1 MAYSDKLIDH
11 YENPQNVGSMDRNAA
26 DVGTGLV
33 GAPAC
38 GDVMKLQL
46 KINDDGIIEDA
57 KFKTFGC
64 GSAIASSSLVT
75 TMVKGRS
82 NDDAE
87 KIENSEIARELS
99 LPPVKIH
106 CSVLAED
113 AIKAAIADYRKKK
126 SQEA

>member
-1 MAYSDKLIDH
+1 MAYSEKLVQH
-11 YENPQNVGSMDRNAA
+11 FENPKNVGTISA
-26 DVGTGLV
+26 DPNNKEVGTGLV

-46 KINDDGIIEDA
+46 KITEEGIIEDA

-75 TMVKGRS
+75 EMVKGRS
-82 NDDAE
+82 IDEAMEISNR
-87 KIENSEIARELS
+87 EIAQELE

-113 AIKAAIADYRKKK
+113 AIKAAIKDYQKKN
-126 SQEA
+126 Q

>member
-1 MAYSDKLIDH
+1 MAYSKDLIDH
-11 YENPQNVGSMDRNAA
+11 YENPRNVGSMDKNSEN
-26 DVGTGLV
+26 VGTGLV

-46 KINDDGIIEDA
+46 QINEAGIIEDA

-75 TMVKGRS
+75 EMVKGRS
-82 NDDAE
+82 VDYAE
-87 KIENSEIARELS
+87 SIKNSEIARELS

-113 AIKAAIADYRKKK
+113 AIKAAIADYRKKH
-126 SQEA
+126 Q